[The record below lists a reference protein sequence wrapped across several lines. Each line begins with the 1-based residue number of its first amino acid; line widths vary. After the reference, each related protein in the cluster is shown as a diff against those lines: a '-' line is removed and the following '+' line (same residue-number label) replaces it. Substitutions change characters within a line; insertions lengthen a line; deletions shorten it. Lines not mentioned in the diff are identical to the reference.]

1 MRQDMIRALYVT
13 PGNEP
18 EIIEFKHDIKEMQRL
33 VGGLIQ
39 PVYAFEDDGVIVCND
54 EGKLLG
60 MPLNRGLYDETGKL
74 YDIIAGDFFIC
85 RAPVNSEDFESLTED
100 QIEKYMDKFRYPE
113 AFRRTW
119 NGIEAVKIK
128 PHAKDFER

>member
-1 MRQDMIRALYVT
+1 MIRALYVT

-18 EIIEFKHDIKEMQRL
+18 EVIEFEHTLEEMQRL
-33 VGGLIQ
+33 VGGGLIQ
-39 PVYAFEDDGVIVCND
+39 KISPFTDDAALVCND

-60 MPLNRGLYDETGKL
+60 MPLNRGLYDDKGKL
-74 YDIIAGDFFIC
+74 YDIIAGSFFIC
-85 RAPVNSEDFESLTED
+85 RAPVNSDTFESLTED
-100 QIEKYMDKFRYPE
+100 QIEKYMNQFRYPE

-128 PHAKDFER
+128 PHAKEYER